1 VTLSTYRRYTNNCI
15 YLSIYLSIYCASQR
29 HVHTYEQYYTV
40 EHTQYGD
47 STGNTIEE
55 NSGIF
60 FPNLNVLVT
69 ISKDMPAVKLSS
81 NKILQFLTANAS

>member
-15 YLSIYLSIYCASQR
+15 YLSIYSASQR

-69 ISKDMPAVKLSS
+69 ISK
-81 NKILQFLTANAS
+81 ASE